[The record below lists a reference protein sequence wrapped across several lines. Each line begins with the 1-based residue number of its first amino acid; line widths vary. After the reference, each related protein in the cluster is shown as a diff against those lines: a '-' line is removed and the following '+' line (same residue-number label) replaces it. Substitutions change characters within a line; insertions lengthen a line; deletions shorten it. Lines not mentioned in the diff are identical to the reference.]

1 MDNKGHEKLTLEML
15 GERYVNWRLEEGL
28 FADET
33 LGIVR
38 YVVGLSEERLVQE
51 DDFAREVGR
60 LMMPYLASHPDIGF
74 NSNRKSVRHGIK
86 RHNLCIAFDKDIEAT
101 PREGEGFV
109 YVWL

>member
-1 MDNKGHEKLTLEML
+1 MNDKKHEKQTPEIFGEM
-15 GERYVNWRLEEGL
+15 YVNWRLEEGL

-38 YVVGLSEERLVQE
+38 YVVGLSEERLVQA

-74 NSNRKSVRHGIK
+74 DSFRKSVRHCVK